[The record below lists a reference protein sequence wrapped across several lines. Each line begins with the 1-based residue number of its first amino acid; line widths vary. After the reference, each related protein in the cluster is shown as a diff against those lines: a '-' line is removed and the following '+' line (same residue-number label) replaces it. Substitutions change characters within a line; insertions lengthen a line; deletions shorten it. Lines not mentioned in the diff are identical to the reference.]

1 MIRKDQL
8 LATIQSLPDEISFE
22 ELLEK
27 LFVIEKIDKGI
38 KDYQEDKTYSN
49 DQAKERLGKWLR

>member
-38 KDYQEDKTYSN
+38 KDYHEGKTYSN
-49 DQAKERLGKWLR
+49 DQAKERLEKWLR

>member
-8 LATIQSLPDEISFE
+8 LATIQSLPDEIPFE
-22 ELLEK
+22 ELIEK

-38 KDYQEDKTYSN
+38 KDYQEGKTYSN
-49 DQAKERLGKWLR
+49 DQAKERLGK

>member
-8 LATIQSLPDEISFE
+8 LATIQSLPDEIPFE

-27 LFVIEKIDKGI
+27 LFAIEKIDKGI
-38 KDYQEDKTYSN
+38 KDYQEGKTYSN